1 MQRLASRIVAVPHR
15 VSHGLVFFGGMNLAA
30 KKHEMY

>member
-1 MQRLASRIVAVPHR
+1 MGAVPHR
-15 VSHGLVFFGGMNLAA
+15 FSHGLVFFGGMNLAA